1 MNVSGLVKDKHYMPR
16 KSSQYGSVLL
26 RGIGCRKGQFPDR
39 EANEDILQHL
49 AVCQVAV
56 LSARL
61 QGAGVD
67 AGGAFE
73 SLRWQ
78 GDGWD
83 AE

>member
-1 MNVSGLVKDKHYMPR
+1 MPR

-26 RGIGCRKGQFPDR
+26 RGGLDVVKASFLIEKQMRIFCS
-39 EANEDILQHL
+39 ILLSAKLSVH
-49 AVCQVAV
+49 
-56 LSARL
+56 SARL

-78 GDGWD
+78 GMGGLL
-83 AE
+83 E